1 MTVTP
6 LCTPSAQ
13 QLRAYINDI
22 PDFPKAGVM
31 FRDISPLLRDH
42 FGEAI
47 AQMAALFTPS
57 EWAQIEVIGG
67 VESRG
72 FILAA
77 GLAATQNKG
86 FVKIRKRG
94 KLPAPVVQRHYGLEY
109 GEDALE
115 MQFGTGK
122 MLIVDDVLATGGTL
136 AAAAELAKES
146 GHEVQGFACLIDL
159 KYLNDFAWNGLKVR
173 SLITYEQ

>member
-6 LCTPSAQ
+6 LRS
-13 QLRAYINDI
+13 YINDI
-22 PDFPKAGVM
+22 PNFPKEGIM
-31 FRDISPLLRDH
+31 FRDISPLLRNH

-47 AQMAALFTPS
+47 AQMGALFSAS
-57 EWAQIEVIGG
+57 EWANIEVIGG

-86 FVKIRKRG
+86 FVKIRKSG

-115 MQFGTGK
+115 MQFGKGN

-136 AAAAELAKES
+136 QAAAELAKES
-146 GHEVQGFACLIDL
+146 GHDVQGFACLIDL
-159 KYLNDFAWNGLKVR
+159 AYLNHFSWNDLKPR